1 MGLQDGQGQQDLD
14 NWKVM
19 VPLEQSKAIFYSM
32 QEQVIDKLVKL
43 QALAHAMATITN
55 AIKVESFVI
64 VIVSIV
70 FVVFPFL

>member
-1 MGLQDGQGQQDLD
+1 M
-14 NWKVM
+14 
-19 VPLEQSKAIFYSM
+19 PSKAIFYSM

-43 QALAHAMATITN
+43 QALAHARATITN

>member
-1 MGLQDGQGQQDLD
+1 MLS
-14 NWKVM
+14 KVA
-19 VPLEQSKAIFYSM
+19 SYSM

-43 QALAHAMATITN
+43 QALAHAMAMATITN